1 MNYSLQPLAILLN
14 DSKSIKTLSFSK
26 MGFTRL
32 PVDLSLFPNLEHLDL
47 SDNGLRVLPK
57 EISKLKKLKSINLS
71 GNPRL
76 NLSKSLFALL
86 DCEKLIK
93 IDLSHNRIDEV
104 PAEMFH
110 FENLEELI
118 LDGNPLDVLSERNAM
133 NLPEGLSYLSMAD
146 CTVDQVSKRIK
157 NLKSLKTILTTCCD
171 FEKLAMIHWQNPL
184 TEVTLR

>member
-1 MNYSLQPLAILLN
+1 MNYSLTPLALLLN

-26 MGFTRL
+26 MGLTRL

-47 SDNGLRVLPK
+47 SGNSLKVFPK
-57 EISKLKKLKSINLS
+57 EIAKLKKLKSINLS
-71 GNPRL
+71 GNSRL
-76 NLSKSLFALL
+76 NWSKCLFLLL
-86 DCEKLIK
+86 DCEKLVK
-93 IDLSHNRIDEV
+93 LDLSYNRITEV
-104 PAEMFH
+104 PAELYH

-133 NLPEGLSYLSMAD
+133 NLPEGLTYLSMAD
-146 CTVDQVSKRIK
+146 CTVNNVSMRIK